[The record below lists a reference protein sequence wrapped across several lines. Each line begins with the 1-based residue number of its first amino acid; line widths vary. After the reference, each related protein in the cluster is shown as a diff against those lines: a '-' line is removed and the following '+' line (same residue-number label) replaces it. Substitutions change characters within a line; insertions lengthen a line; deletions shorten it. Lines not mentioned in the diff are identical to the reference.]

1 MAQSQPLFVEFHV
14 LASHVPS
21 NLNRDDLGTPKTAM
35 FGGERRL
42 RISSQCLKRTWRTS
56 QYFRGEFAEKELGV
70 RTQLAPELVFKQLGP
85 EYDDKAR
92 RGLEELFKAIGK
104 KGGAGGANAEGDDD
118 GQEEEETSAEP
129 SHGDDAASSGGTKT
143 AHLLFLSRQE
153 LDEIAAFARDR
164 AKDLSRIV
172 KESRRQVR
180 VDGDELKK
188 ARVALQKHLAE
199 KCARNAVDVAL
210 FGRFVTSD
218 EISTVDAALQVAHA
232 LGTQKID
239 LEYDYFTAVDDLSN
253 ETGAG
258 HLGETEFAAS
268 VFYKYAVCNY
278 PQLVGNL
285 AGDRALAARGLKALA
300 QAMARAVP
308 IGKKNGTAPHNPA
321 DYIEVIVRRD
331 APVSLANAFL
341 RPVRPQGE
349 KDVMD
354 VSIERLREQAKKY
367 ASAYGDEHVVERFVL
382 DLRGTG
388 NVATLNDLAK
398 KLEAKLIEVGGA

>member
-1 MAQSQPLFVEFHV
+1 MSRTIVDVHILQTVP
-14 LASHVPS
+14 PS
-21 NLNRDDLGTPKTAM
+21 NVNRDDTGSPKTAV
-35 FGGERRL
+35 FGGVRRA
-42 RISSQCLKRTWRTS
+42 RVSSQAWKRAARLAFS
-56 QYFRGEFAEKELGV
+56 DLLDRSELGT
-70 RTQLAPELVFKQLGP
+70 RTKRVVEVVAERVKDLRPDLESQAGELAYDIVAATGLKLEKVKRSKAGSETENAETGYLVFLSQLQIDRLA
-85 EYDDKAR
+85 EVAIEVAEEADRAAALKAR
-92 RGLEELFKAIGK
+92 NVKSLLET
-104 KGGAGGANAEGDDD
+104 DH
-118 GQEEEETSAEP
+118 S
-129 SHGDDAASSGGTKT
+129 
-143 AHLLFLSRQE
+143 
-153 LDEIAAFARDR
+153 
-164 AKDLSRIV
+164 
-172 KESRRQVR
+172 
-180 VDGDELKK
+180 
-188 ARVALQKHLAE
+188 
-199 KCARNAVDVAL
+199 VDVAL
-210 FGRFVTSD
+210 FGRMIAD
-218 EISTVDAALQVAHA
+218 DRDLRVDACAQVAHA
-232 LGTQKID
+232 ISVHAVD
-239 LEYDYFTAVDDLSN
+239 NEYDYFTAVDDLSN